1 MELGILMIVI
11 FLACVGGTIYFGIK
25 AILALLDSLAPEP
38 PPDDGDRDIT
48 IHIEITGLPN
58 SAETAQEQPRPTSSA
73 P

>member
-1 MELGILMIVI
+1 MELGILLIVL

-25 AILALLDSLAPEP
+25 FLLALLDSLAPEP

-58 SAETAQEQPRPTSSA
+58 PAEADQEQPQPPSSRP
-73 P
+73 